1 MVKGVARRIVVVR
14 APEQRLFEEAI
25 FILREDAM
33 KSGVTA
39 EDVVAQACSAASRYL
54 KEERRDRGRLWYA
67 AAGGLLGLIA
77 AAAVLWFLR

>member
-54 KEERRDRGRLWYA
+54 REERGDRTRLWYA
-67 AAGGLLGLIA
+67 AAGGLVGLIA